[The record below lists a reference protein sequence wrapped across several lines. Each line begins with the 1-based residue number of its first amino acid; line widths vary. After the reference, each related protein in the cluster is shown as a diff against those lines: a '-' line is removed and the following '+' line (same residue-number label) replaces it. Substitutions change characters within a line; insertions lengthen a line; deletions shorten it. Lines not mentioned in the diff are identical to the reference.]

1 MPKLREGPGYPS
13 TGAGG
18 DTSTVDR
25 MPEISHE
32 ELGENFEEIL
42 HRVEAGEE
50 FTITV
55 SGQPVAKLD
64 AARKRAWVDGSV
76 LEELA
81 KLPVDTES
89 LTRDLKEFDIALR
102 DPWAER

>member
-1 MPKLREGPGYPS
+1 MPQLRDAPGCPS
-13 TGAGG
+13 TGAAG

-25 MPEISHE
+25 VSEISHE
-32 ELGENFEEIL
+32 DLGKNFEDIL
-42 HRVEAGEE
+42 RRVEAGEE

-64 AARKRAWVDGSV
+64 AARKRTWVDGSV

-89 LTRDLKEFDIALR
+89 LARDLKEFDIALR